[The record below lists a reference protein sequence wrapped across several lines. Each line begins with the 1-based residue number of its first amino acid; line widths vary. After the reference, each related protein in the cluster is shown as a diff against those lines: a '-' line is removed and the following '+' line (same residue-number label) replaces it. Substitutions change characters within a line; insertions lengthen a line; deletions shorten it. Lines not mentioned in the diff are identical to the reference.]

1 MSDPTFD
8 DATSAL
14 EGGRA
19 DTAVALFESLADHGV
34 VGAGVAFDRGL
45 AYAARAHTGQGV
57 TGDFGRAVHAFE
69 EALRRSPNDREA
81 ARALEI
87 VRREIA
93 RREVAGGAKAEEVGA
108 PPMWRALVTAAPA
121 DAWMAIALLSSLA
134 LSVALAVRPRVQRG
148 LRLAASTTAIV
159 GFFVAVL
166 ASALGFGASYLRR
179 NVREAVVVVPGLVAK
194 PMGSGDPLRL
204 VEGTRVDVL
213 EERMSEAHVRTD
225 RGEGWLPRS
234 ALRTLPPYRP

>member
-1 MSDPTFD
+1 MSEPTLD

-19 DTAVALFESLADHGV
+19 DTAVALFESLADRGV

-45 AYAARAHTGQGV
+45 AYATRARTGQGV
-57 TGDFGRAVHAFE
+57 TGDLGRAVHAFE

-81 ARALEI
+81 ARALEL

-93 RREVAGGAKAEEVGA
+93 RREVAGGGKAEEMGA

-121 DAWMAIALLSSLA
+121 DVWMAIALVASLA
-134 LSVALAVRPRVQRG
+134 LSIALVVRPRAKRG

-159 GFFVAVL
+159 GFVLAAL

-179 NVREAVVVVPGLVAK
+179 HVHEAVVVTPGMVAK
-194 PMGSGDPLRL
+194 PIGGGDPLRL

-213 EERMSEAHVRTD
+213 EERMSEARVRTD

-234 ALRTLPPYRP
+234 ALRNLPPYRP